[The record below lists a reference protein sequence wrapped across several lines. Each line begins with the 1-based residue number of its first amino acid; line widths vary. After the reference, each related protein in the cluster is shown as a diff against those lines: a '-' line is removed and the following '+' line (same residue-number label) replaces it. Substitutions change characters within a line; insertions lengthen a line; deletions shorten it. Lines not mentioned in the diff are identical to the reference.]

1 MGQAK
6 RRSKKK
12 SEFKLPRISFNK
24 ASFSAIRERLEVKSA
39 PLKAKWQALPS
50 LHRKALAVL
59 IPVTG
64 VLLLLPAGEQTST
77 DVAGEPVR
85 RELALNLGSEQ
96 EALPPVGQRAEPP
109 SPKRTVTREPR
120 PEPASPQRTAVT
132 DSQPEP
138 EAPVNSSPAETQ
150 WSQYQVRQGE
160 TLANIFR
167 EKSLPLAD
175 LYAVAAIEGKDKPL
189 SRIKAGQW
197 LRYKQ
202 TAQGGLDALQIESRN
217 GESIMFF
224 RRSDGSFARSQ

>member
-24 ASFSAIRERLEVKSA
+24 ASLSAGKERLGAKLA
-39 PLKAKWQALPS
+39 PLKAKWLALPV
-50 LHRKALAVL
+50 LHRRALTVL

-64 VLLLLPAGEQTST
+64 VLLLLPVSDAPTES
-77 DVAGEPVR
+77 ASEPVR
-85 RELALNLGSEQ
+85 RELKLNLGDYQ
-96 EALPPVGQRAEPP
+96 DTLPPVGQRAEPL
-109 SPKRTVTREPR
+109 SPKRMAMEPS
-120 PEPASPQRTAVT
+120 PEPASPQRAVAA
-132 DSQPEP
+132 EP
-138 EAPVNSSPAETQ
+138 PAEPAQ
-150 WSQYQVRQGE
+150 AAQLEAKWHQYQVRQGE

-167 EKSLPLAD
+167 EKSLPLSD

-202 TAQGGLDALQIESRN
+202 TAQGGLDALQIESRS
-217 GESIMFF
+217 GESVMFF
-224 RRSDGSFARSQ
+224 RRSDGSFVRSQ